1 MPRKLVRLSLLRH
14 LADRGTAGL
23 DELADA
29 ADVHPNT
36 ARAHVQELEREGV
49 IVREDAPLGRRGR
62 PAARF
67 RLRPGWRAHA
77 APLEGLARL
86 LAETLVELDP
96 GQEAL
101 ERAGRAWG
109 AGRDDGEVVAGLER
123 LGFAVRRDGDTL
135 VLAACPCPLVAPDRP
150 DAVCRLARAV
160 VEGYGVRIAEERH
173 DPRRRHCRLRLYSC
187 RGAAS

>member
-1 MPRKLVRLSLLRH
+1 MTRKLVRLRLLRH

-49 IVREDAPLGRRGR
+49 VVREDAPSGRRGR

-77 APLEGLARL
+77 ASLEGLARL

-109 AGRDDGEVVAGLER
+109 ASRDGDVVAGLER
-123 LGFAVRRDGDTL
+123 LGFAARRDGDAL

-160 VEGYGVRIAEERH
+160 AEGYGVRVAEAHH
-173 DPRRRHCRLRLYSC
+173 DPRRRHCRLELYS
-187 RGAAS
+187 AASSHQ